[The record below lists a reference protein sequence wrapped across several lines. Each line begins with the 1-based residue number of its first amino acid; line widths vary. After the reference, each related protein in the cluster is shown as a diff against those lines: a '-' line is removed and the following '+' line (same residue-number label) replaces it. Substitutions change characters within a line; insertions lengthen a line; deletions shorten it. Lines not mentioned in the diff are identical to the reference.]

1 VREQLQEISATAV
14 QSLKEVR
21 EIISNLRP
29 HQLETVGLMR
39 TLTFMC
45 EQAAGAAGLRLHTE
59 IAPLDGV
66 FAPEDE
72 VIFYRLVQE
81 GLNNIIKHAQADRA
95 TIRVERRA
103 GGALHL
109 TIEDDGRGF
118 DPAATRAQMGRSRGG
133 FGLKG
138 LAERTRQLGGTFH
151 LQSAPGRGTKIQI
164 TIQERAHEQ

>member
-1 VREQLQEISATAV
+1 MREQLQEISVTAV
-14 QSLKEVR
+14 ESLKEVR

-29 HQLETVGLMR
+29 HQLETIGLMR

-45 EQAAGAAGLRLHTE
+45 EQAASAAGLQLHTE

-103 GGALHL
+103 GAWHL

-118 DPAATRAQMGRSRGG
+118 DPAAATRGQMGRLRGG

-138 LAERTRQLGGTFH
+138 LAERARQLGGTFH
-151 LQSAPGRGTKIQI
+151 LQSAPGRGTKIHI
-164 TIQERAHEQ
+164 TIQERADGQ